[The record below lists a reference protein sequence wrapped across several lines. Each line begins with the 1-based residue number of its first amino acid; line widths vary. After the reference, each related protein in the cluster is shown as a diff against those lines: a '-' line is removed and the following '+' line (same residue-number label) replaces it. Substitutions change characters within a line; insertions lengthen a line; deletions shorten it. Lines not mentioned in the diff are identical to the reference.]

1 MSELFIVALDSLRK
15 NKLRSVLTLLGVV
28 IGVTTVIGMSSVIN
42 GLNASVAGQFE
53 SLGSNLIFISRFNP
67 TVRGRIPPEM
77 FNRKQITIE
86 DAEAIA
92 ELPLIQAVSP
102 VYRWF
107 RVTQSSTSF
116 TVRYRDRIAKNT
128 IIEGVTPDYQ
138 QVFDLQLAA
147 GRWFN
152 EADDRHRSNV
162 VILGHDVMETIF
174 PVNVDP
180 MGKEVELEGNVF
192 RVIGVMQ
199 KRQNAL
205 TPGANPEDNMV
216 EIPIGTF
223 RRLHPEFK
231 DLRLGVKAASQEAMP
246 GAINQIENLL
256 RSRRGLRPAEE
267 SDFAIFTM
275 ESFTTLWNDIS
286 GGIFTVMLAISS
298 IALLV
303 GGVGVM
309 NIMLV
314 SVTERTREIGIR
326 KAIGAR
332 RRDILLQFLFEA
344 MTLTAVGGIVGIA
357 AGGAITLLIRT
368 LVPFLPASM
377 SVFWTVMGFATSVGT
392 GLIFGIY
399 PAYRAAVLSPIEA
412 LRYE

>member
-15 NKLRSVLTLLGVV
+15 NKLRSLLTLLGIV

-53 SLGSNLIFISRFNP
+53 SLGSNLIFVYRFSP
-67 TVRGRIPPEM
+67 TLRGRVPPEM
-77 FNRKQITIE
+77 LNRKQITLE
-86 DAEAIA
+86 DAEAIG

-107 RVTQSSTSF
+107 QATPNSTSF
-116 TVRYRDRIAKNT
+116 SVRYRDRTAKNT
-128 IIEGVTPDYQ
+128 IIEGVAPDYQ
-138 QVFDLQLAA
+138 QVFNVQLAS

-152 EADDRHRSNV
+152 EADDRHRANV
-162 VILGHDVMETIF
+162 VILGNAVMESLF
-174 PVNVDP
+174 SANVDP
-180 MGKEVELEGNVF
+180 MGKEVELEGTVF

-205 TPGANPEDNMV
+205 TPGTNPEDNMV
-216 EIPIGTF
+216 EIPVGTF
-223 RRLHPEFK
+223 QRLHPEFK
-231 DLRLGVKAASQEAMP
+231 DLRLAVKAASQEVMP
-246 GAINQIENLL
+246 AAINQIENLL
-256 RSRRGLRPAEE
+256 RSRRGRRPAEE
-267 SDFAIFTM
+267 SDFAIFTL
-275 ESFTTLWNDIS
+275 ESFATLWNDIS

-298 IALLV
+298 LALLV

-332 RRDILLQFLFEA
+332 RRDILIQFLFEA
-344 MTLTAVGGIVGIA
+344 MTLTAVGGVVGIA
-357 AGGAITLLIRT
+357 AGGAITFLIRT

-377 SVFWTVMGFATSVGT
+377 SVFWTVMGFVTSVGT

>member
-15 NKLRSVLTLLGVV
+15 NKLRSVLTLLGIV

-42 GLNASVAGQFE
+42 GLNSSVASQFE
-53 SLGSNLIFISRFNP
+53 SLGSNLIFVYRFNP
-67 TVRGRIPPEM
+67 TVRGRLPAEV
-77 FNRKQITIE
+77 FNRKQITME

-92 ELPLIQAVSP
+92 ELGLIQAASP
-102 VYRWF
+102 IYRWF
-107 RVTQSSTSF
+107 QLNQSVTSF

-128 IIEGVTPDYQ
+128 LIEGVTPDYQ
-138 QVFDLQLAA
+138 QVFNLRLAA

-152 EADDRHRSNV
+152 EADDRHRANV
-162 VILGHDVMETIF
+162 LILGHDTMETIF

-180 MGKEVELEGNVF
+180 LGKEVELEGKVF
-192 RVIGVMQ
+192 RVIGVME
-199 KRQNAL
+199 KRESAL

-223 RRLHPEFK
+223 QRLHPEFR
-231 DLRLGVKAASQEAMP
+231 DLRLAVKAVSQDAMP
-246 GAINQIENLL
+246 RAIDQIENLL
-256 RSRRGLRPAEE
+256 RSRRGLRPDEE
-267 SDFAIFTM
+267 SDFAIFTQ

-286 GGIFTVMLAISS
+286 SGIFTVMLAISS

-326 KAIGAR
+326 KAIGATR
-332 RRDILLQFLFEA
+332 KDILTQFLFEA
-344 MTLTAVGGIVGIA
+344 MMLTAVGGVLGIA
-357 AGGAITLLIRT
+357 AGGAITFLIRSMA
-368 LVPFLPASM
+368 PFLPATM
-377 SVFWTVMGFATSVGT
+377 SVFWTFMGFATSVGT
-392 GLIFGIY
+392 GLVFGIY